1 MAISNQSPRLSKT
14 NSIDEK
20 SEINTNLHLKRPKL
34 NSTSSDP
41 GIGPD
46 SDVESK
52 AKRLKLEQIDEVNNE
67 SSSPKT
73 SELNRTTE

>member
-1 MAISNQSPRLSKT
+1 MVIEDKL
-14 NSIDEK
+14 D
-20 SEINTNLHLKRPKL
+20 TNLQLKRPKL

-41 GIGPD
+41 GVGPD
-46 SDVESK
+46 SDVETK